1 METVTEALQS
11 SVDFQ
16 THLKGLEKAQMYL
29 LCIQKAKLRA
39 KRKLNDYNCELLYSS
54 KFRDKCLRQSE
65 ASAAAADKLTRSY
78 KRQLF
83 NLFYKSKL

>member
-11 SVDFQ
+11 AVHFQ
-16 THLKGLEKAQMYL
+16 THLKGLERAHL
-29 LCIQKAKLRA
+29 LLSMIQQATLRSQRYEA
-39 KRKLNDYNCELLYSS
+39 DSKINWFTNGRKEKYAH
-54 KFRDKCLRQSE
+54 RSE
-65 ASAAAADKLTRSY
+65 ISAMAAARLTKAY

>member
-11 SVDFQ
+11 AVDFQ
-16 THLKGLEKAQMYL
+16 THLKGLEKAQSYL

-39 KRKLNDYNCELLYSS
+39 QRKLNDANTNWFSQTYAE
-54 KFRDKCLRQSE
+54 KCLRQAT
-65 ASAAAADKLTRSY
+65 ASQAAAHKLNKSY

-83 NLFYKSKL
+83 NLFYKSKF